1 MSKTKDADS
10 VSPWRGLRL
19 VPRLVSVSA
28 RGIAVSLATFTTFL
42 LADAASA
49 LDAQGIAT
57 FKRQA
62 VSKMCA
68 GGADWLRCFSVDPL
82 QCESISERLVDSCVG
97 EMASLQAGAPDD
109 INTISQTAQSFYT
122 CLHSK
127 FLASYGARK
136 IASIECSE
144 VDS

>member
-1 MSKTKDADS
+1 MSKMQDTDL
-10 VSPWRGLRL
+10 VSPRRGHRL
-19 VPRLVSVSA
+19 VPRVVSITA
-28 RGIAVSLATFTTFL
+28 RGIAVSLAAFSTLL

-49 LDAQGIAT
+49 LDAQGIDT

-82 QCESISERLVDSCVG
+82 QCESVSERLVDSCVG
-97 EMASLQAGAPDD
+97 ETASLQAGTPDD

-136 IASIECSE
+136 IASEECSG